1 MLLIILISVAVIVF
15 FAGNAVRIVH
25 FLRMPTPL
33 RWELYPI
40 PKGPRTRQR
49 YGGSYFEQSD
59 WWTKSPDTGR
69 TGELA
74 FMAKEILLLRSVWEN
89 FRGLW
94 LWSWLLHW
102 GLYFYLLTTV
112 VAILAAVL
120 RAGSFRL
127 LHLAVLYG
135 SPLACSL
142 GVAGSLGLLVM
153 RSLHPRLR
161 GYTTRSSVFNLT
173 LLGAAFVTG
182 LLSLS
187 DGAGLDGLVRVLL
200 RSPASLG
207 HYGKISQ
214 AHLALVAFFLAY
226 FPFTH
231 MTHAYMKYFTWHGVR
246 WNDSPAIRDPQAA
259 MRLAAS
265 LQREVTWAAT
275 HIAAG
280 GPAKWSEV
288 ASDPGGRGAG
298 RA

>member
-15 FAGNAVRIVH
+15 FAGNTVRIVH

-40 PKGPRTRQR
+40 PKGPRARQR

-59 WWTKSPDTGR
+59 WWTKSHDTGR
-69 TGELA
+69 AGELA

-246 WNDSPAIRDPQAA
+246 WNDSPAIRDPRAA

>member
-1 MLLIILISVAVIVF
+1 
-15 FAGNAVRIVH
+15 
-25 FLRMPTPL
+25 
-33 RWELYPI
+33 
-40 PKGPRTRQR
+40 
-49 YGGSYFEQSD
+49 
-59 WWTKSPDTGR
+59 
-69 TGELA
+69 
-74 FMAKEILLLRSVWEN
+74 
-89 FRGLW
+89 
-94 LWSWLLHW
+94 
-102 GLYFYLLTTV
+102 
-112 VAILAAVL
+112 
-120 RAGSFRL
+120 
-127 LHLAVLYG
+127 
-135 SPLACSL
+135 
-142 GVAGSLGLLVM
+142 VAGSLGLLVM